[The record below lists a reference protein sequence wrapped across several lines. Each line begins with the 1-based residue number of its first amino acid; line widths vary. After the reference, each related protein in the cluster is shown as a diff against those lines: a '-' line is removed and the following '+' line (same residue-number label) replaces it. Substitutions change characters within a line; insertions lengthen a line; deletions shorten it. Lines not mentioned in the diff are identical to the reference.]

1 MTRGRR
7 KDMTIPPSRAL
18 LQQRDY
24 RARKAQYLADL
35 ELRVKKAEEE
45 NLVLRKEVESLQA
58 KLKAAVPPQ
67 AQSPYGPE
75 VAAASSDL
83 MHHLTIAAA
92 SITRFQ
98 QLAFYPGPAGA
109 GPGSGP
115 APHVNR
121 TPITLATPTYT
132 PSPGAP
138 PHTHNLSVSPRI
150 ELPPLALS
158 PPSRHRSAEREHE
171 RERDRERQRERP
183 YPSREQAQP
192 LPSVYPHRS
201 LPSTVMGPAPTQTQH
216 THQHQ
221 HQRSL
226 SAPRFPGPNDPDC
239 CGGYVDCRG
248 LVDDEDEDES
258 MDEDEDSDGRSQSRV
273 TQRMSDVRSTTSSSS
288 GPEDSGSSHSAGAR

>member
-24 RARKAQYLADL
+24 RARKAQYLAEL
-35 ELRVKKAEEE
+35 ELRAKKAEEE
-45 NLVLRKEVESLQA
+45 NVLLRKEVESLQA

-98 QLAFYPGPAGA
+98 QLAFYPGPAG
-109 GPGSGP
+109 SGP

-132 PSPGAP
+132 PSPVAP
-138 PHTHNLSVSPRI
+138 PHAHKLSVSPRI

-158 PPSRHRSAEREHE
+158 SPHPHPHHSAEHDREHE
-171 RERDRERQRERP
+171 RERP
-183 YPSREQAQP
+183 YPSCEP
-192 LPSVYPHRS
+192 LPSAYPHRS
-201 LPSTVMGPAPTQTQH
+201 LPSTVMGPAPTQH
-216 THQHQ
+216 R
-221 HQRSL
+221 HQRA
-226 SAPRFPGPNDPDC
+226 APLRFPGPDDPDC

-248 LVDDEDEDES
+248 LVEDEDEDES
-258 MDEDEDSDGRSQSRV
+258 MDEDDDGRSRSQSRV

>member
-45 NLVLRKEVESLQA
+45 NVLLRKEVDSLQA
-58 KLKAAVPPQ
+58 KLQAAAPPQ

-83 MHHLTIAAA
+83 MHHLTVAAA

-98 QLAFYPGPAGA
+98 QLAFYPGPSSAA
-109 GPGSGP
+109 GP

-132 PSPGAP
+132 PSPVAP
-138 PHTHNLSVSPRI
+138 PHANKLSVSPRI

-158 PPSRHRSAEREHE
+158 PSNRHLATD
-171 RERDRERQRERP
+171 RDRQYRD
-183 YPSREQAQP
+183 S

-201 LPSTVMGPAPTQTQH
+201 LPSTVMGPAPH
-216 THQHQ
+216 SHKYP
-221 HQRSL
+221 S
-226 SAPRFPGPNDPDC
+226 PKDPDC
-239 CGGYVDCRG
+239 CGGFMDCRD
-248 LVDDEDEDES
+248 LVEDDEDDDD
-258 MDEDEDSDGRSQSRV
+258 MDEDDHDSAAGRSRSRF
-273 TQRMSDVRSTTSSSS
+273 TQRMSDVRSTTSSLS
-288 GPEDSGSSHSAGAR
+288 GPEDSGNSHPFGAR